1 MNEII
6 TNEVP
11 EIMETAVETASQ
23 YGPKHIVI
31 GFVVGLGTGIAGT
44 RLAKNVKAKL
54 QDRKAQRNEARFH
67 RIKENTEEDD
77 VQEVATD
84 D

>member
-6 TNEVP
+6 TNEAP
-11 EIMETAVETASQ
+11 EIMETAIETAAK
-23 YGPKHIVI
+23 YGPKHVAI
-31 GFVVGLGTGIAGT
+31 GFLVGLGTGIAGT
-44 RLAKNVKAKL
+44 RIAKNVKAMF

-67 RIKENTEEDD
+67 RIKENTEDD